1 MDITLL
7 IKNDSSTFKFDS
19 LCRSSRV
26 YTNIWKPLIGEYL
39 QCVKE
44 PAKKRMLLL
53 WFILILTVKKS
64 WLAMC

>member
-26 YTNIWKPLIGEYL
+26 FTNIWKPLIGEYL
-39 QCVKE
+39 RCVKE
-44 PAKKRMLLL
+44 PAKKKNAA
-53 WFILILTVKKS
+53 TVV
-64 WLAMC
+64 